1 MSEIATLRA
10 DGQVIW
16 YDSTILPHPEPR
28 LFDPDWLRRTA
39 ALTGQSQGRNTAW
52 FLHHAGRDMV
62 LRHYWRGGMVGRF
75 NKDRYLRVPVENS
88 RAMRELTLLR
98 WMRDQGLPVPRAIAA
113 RFAPAGPFYRADLLM
128 ERINGTLTL
137 ADHLL
142 TAPLSAPDW
151 QRVGA
156 VIARMHGLG
165 VHHSDLNCRNI
176 LLDGQDQVWLID
188 FDKCDRRPPGQ
199 WAQHNLE
206 RLHRSFT
213 KEKAKYPALHWDE
226 AAWQALLAGYRTA
239 QGTGA

>member
-1 MSEIATLRA
+1 
-10 DGQVIW
+10 
-16 YDSTILPHPEPR
+16 
-28 LFDPDWLRRTA
+28 
-39 ALTGQSQGRNTAW
+39 
-52 FLHHAGRDMV
+52 
-62 LRHYWRGGMVGRF
+62 
-75 NKDRYLRVPVENS
+75 
-88 RAMRELTLLR
+88 
-98 WMRDQGLPVPRAIAA
+98 
-113 RFAPAGPFYRADLLM
+113 M
-128 ERINGTLTL
+128 ERINGTRTL

-199 WAQHNLE
+199 WAQDNLE

-213 KEKAKYPALHWDE
+213 KEKAKYPALRWDE
-226 AAWQALLAGYRTA
+226 GAWQALLAGYRTA